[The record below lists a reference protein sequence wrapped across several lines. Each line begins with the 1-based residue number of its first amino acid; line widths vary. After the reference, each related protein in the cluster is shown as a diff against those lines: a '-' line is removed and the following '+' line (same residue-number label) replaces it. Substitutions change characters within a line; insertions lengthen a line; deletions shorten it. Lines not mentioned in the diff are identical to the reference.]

1 MLIGMPSSGKCSVGK
16 LLADKI
22 GCDFIDTDELITD
35 KIKMPIKDFFSTYGE
50 EKFREVES
58 ENIRGLVGRG
68 GIVIATGGGAI
79 LRNEYIANLKY
90 NGRLYFIDRPLDKLI
105 ATDTRP
111 LSSDRAAI
119 EQRYK
124 ERYQIY
130 RDCCDEQVE
139 AETDAQAVADR
150 ILENF

>member
-1 MLIGMPSSGKCSVGK
+1 
-16 LLADKI
+16 
-22 GCDFIDTDELITD
+22 
-35 KIKMPIKDFFSTYGE
+35 MPIKDFFSTYGE
-50 EKFREVES
+50 EKFRQLES
-58 ENIRGLVGRG
+58 EVIRGLVGRG

-79 LRNEYIANLKY
+79 LRNENIANLKY

-111 LSSDRAAI
+111 LSSDRASI

-124 ERYQIY
+124 ERYSIY
-130 RDCCDEQVE
+130 CGCCDERVE
-139 AETDAQAVADR
+139 ADANAQTVADR